1 MRVKYGDK
9 IKCRRVVG
17 SDSIALKA
25 YGPGD
30 RVFSASFMTAE
41 QARRLARKLNQ
52 AASRVEI
59 EERDMGR
66 YVNG

>member
-1 MRVKYGDK
+1 MKVKYGDK

-17 SDSIALKA
+17 SDSIAVKA

-52 AASRVEI
+52 AASAIEI
-59 EERDMGR
+59 RERDLAR
-66 YVNG
+66 YAR